1 MAALRP
7 RRASV
12 RANRLLRLATL
23 LLIVA
28 GLVVHLA
35 IGTTVGLGLAAAGLL
50 AHVAAAIVGRWWW
63 RKRTQAGSRPN
74 KLARR

>member
-1 MAALRP
+1 
-7 RRASV
+7 V

-28 GLVVHLA
+28 GLIAHLA
-35 IGTTVGLGLAAAGLL
+35 IGTAIGLGLAAAGLL
-50 AHVAAAIVGRWWW
+50 AHIAAAIVGRWWW
-63 RKRTQAGSRPN
+63 RKHTQAGSRPH